1 MMLRVVAAGAL
12 YFASVF
18 FVAFAFGVVRTLVL
32 EPALG
37 ETWAVACEAPLL
49 ALTMFAAAKWVV
61 PRAKP
66 PRGPLT
72 LLGVGLIGLVFQQI
86 AEVLL
91 VRAAGETIASHLAY
105 PGTTAGR
112 IYLALLGLFLL
123 MPLLVLRRA
132 S

>member
-1 MMLRVVAAGAL
+1 MMLRVAAAGAL
-12 YFASVF
+12 YFVSVF
-18 FVAFAFGVVRTLVL
+18 VVAFALGTVRTLVL

-37 ETWAVACEAPLL
+37 ELWAVACEAPLL
-49 ALTMFAAAKWVV
+49 AFAMFAAAKWVA

-66 PRGPLT
+66 PRQPIA
-72 LLGVGLIGLVFQQI
+72 LLGVGLIGLVFQQM

-91 VRAAGETIASHLAY
+91 VLAAGETIASHLAY
-105 PGTTAGR
+105 LGTTAGR

-132 S
+132 P